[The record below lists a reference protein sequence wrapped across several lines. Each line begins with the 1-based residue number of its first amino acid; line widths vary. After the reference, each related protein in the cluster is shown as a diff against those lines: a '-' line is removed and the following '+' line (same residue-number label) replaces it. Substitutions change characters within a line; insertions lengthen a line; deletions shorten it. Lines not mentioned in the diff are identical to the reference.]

1 MRSSAPSFFRSRKRA
16 ILAFLLFITLFP
28 SLHNSKSFLIFGAY
42 IQLQII
48 FWLNCPFSKKISMI
62 LSSIRSESAAVILG
76 DSKRQIVKKFG
87 QAALTYTDNPV
98 AVHLRAMNML
108 YKGLRKIPQS
118 SSFQVRLLSR
128 CHWGLTAVTMGI
140 QVLRNYEKR
149 FLTYSDTFPVSAP
162 AKGELK

>member
-1 MRSSAPSFFRSRKRA
+1 MLCRCKPSGKQ
-16 ILAFLLFITLFP
+16 T
-28 SLHNSKSFLIFGAY
+28 
-42 IQLQII
+42 Q
-48 FWLNCPFSKKISMI
+48 
-62 LSSIRSESAAVILG
+62 VILG

-128 CHWGLTAVTMGI
+128 CHWGLTAVTIGI

-149 FLTYSDTFPVSAP
+149 FLTYSDPLPVSPP
-162 AKGELK
+162 AKGELKWSKTPKDMQLSKNKGG